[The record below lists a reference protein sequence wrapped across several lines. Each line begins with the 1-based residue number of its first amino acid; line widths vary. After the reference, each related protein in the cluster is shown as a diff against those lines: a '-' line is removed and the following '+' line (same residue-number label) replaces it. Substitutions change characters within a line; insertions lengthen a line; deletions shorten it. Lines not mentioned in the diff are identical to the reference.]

1 MTYLQ
6 SLRGRHPEAGFTLVE
21 LMVVIVIATVLL
33 SIAIPGSQA
42 QIRKSRRTEARMA
55 VLDLAS
61 REERFLSTA
70 NSYSQTTT
78 DLGYTGTFPITT
90 IGNGYYSLTVVAP
103 AGATP
108 PTFVVTATAIGQQLK
123 DTACQTVTVN
133 QLGTQAATDA
143 NGAAATT
150 CWN

>member
-1 MTYLQ
+1 
-6 SLRGRHPEAGFTLVE
+6 
-21 LMVVIVIATVLL
+21 
-33 SIAIPGSQA
+33 
-42 QIRKSRRTEARMA
+42 MA

-70 NSYSQTTT
+70 NSYSQIPT

-123 DTACQTVTVN
+123 DTACRTFTVN
-133 QLGTQAATDA
+133 QLGTQAATDS